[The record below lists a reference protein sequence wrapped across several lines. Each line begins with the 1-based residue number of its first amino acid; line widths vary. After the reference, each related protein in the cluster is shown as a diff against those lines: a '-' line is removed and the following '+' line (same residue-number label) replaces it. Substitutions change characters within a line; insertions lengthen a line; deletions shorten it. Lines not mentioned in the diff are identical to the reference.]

1 MVLKELMLMGMV
13 YHIAKN
19 GSDKNTG
26 TAESPF
32 LTINRAAALA
42 EEGYTVIVHEGVY
55 RECVNPSNS
64 ARCSAKRITYRAA
77 DGEKVII
84 KGSEEI
90 KDWERV
96 SESVWRVRIEN
107 GFFGAFNPYIETIDG
122 DWLME
127 PVDKLLHLGQ
137 VYLNSAALRENT
149 ENSLSPMEWYTEQ
162 DGEYTVIYAD
172 FGGSNPNDELTE
184 INVRR
189 SCFYPEL
196 TGINYITVSGFEFAH
211 AACPWAPPTADQ
223 PGMVSA
229 HWSKGWIIENNIMH
243 DAKCSAVSLG
253 KEISTGHNLYTRYHR
268 KSGYRHQLETVFMAR
283 HIGWDKERIGSHIVR
298 NNTIYNCGQNGIVGH
313 MGGAFSEIYGNH
325 IYNIGNL
332 HEFFGYEI
340 AGIKLHAAID
350 THIHHNY
357 IHDCRLGLWLDWEA
371 QGTRVSSNL
380 FHSNERDMF
389 IEVTHGPHIVDNN
402 IFASEHNFCNAAQG
416 GAYVHNLF
424 AGSTKQYQVLERS
437 TPYHLPHSTE
447 VMGTAATYSYDD
459 RILGNIF
466 GFTSESEDGRTTC
479 GTHAYNGC
487 PVSMEEYITRA
498 TESGRGDIEKYLPV
512 KQCAYIDGNCYLGG
526 AEGFEREES
535 SLASA
540 DKAEIKISEEADG
553 VYLEITLPDDF
564 NKFNVPVIKS
574 YSLEIPRITE
584 APYEA
589 ADGSEIVFDTDYNG
603 NIRENTAFAG
613 PLQALKSGYNKV
625 KVWG

>member
-1 MVLKELMLMGMV
+1 MGMV

-42 EEGYTVIVHEGVY
+42 EEGDTVIVHEGVY
-55 RECVNPSNS
+55 RECVNPANG
-64 ARCSAKRITYRAA
+64 ARTASKRITYKAA

-90 KDWERV
+90 KDWECV

-243 DAKCSAVSLG
+243 DAKCSAVS
-253 KEISTGHNLYTRYHR
+253 
-268 KSGYRHQLETVFMAR
+268 
-283 HIGWDKERIGSHIVR
+283 
-298 NNTIYNCGQNGIVGH
+298 
-313 MGGAFSEIYGNH
+313 
-325 IYNIGNL
+325 
-332 HEFFGYEI
+332 
-340 AGIKLHAAID
+340 
-350 THIHHNY
+350 
-357 IHDCRLGLWLDWEA
+357 
-371 QGTRVSSNL
+371 
-380 FHSNERDMF
+380 
-389 IEVTHGPHIVDNN
+389 
-402 IFASEHNFCNAAQG
+402 
-416 GAYVHNLF
+416 
-424 AGSTKQYQVLERS
+424 
-437 TPYHLPHSTE
+437 
-447 VMGTAATYSYDD
+447 
-459 RILGNIF
+459 
-466 GFTSESEDGRTTC
+466 
-479 GTHAYNGC
+479 
-487 PVSMEEYITRA
+487 
-498 TESGRGDIEKYLPV
+498 
-512 KQCAYIDGNCYLGG
+512 
-526 AEGFEREES
+526 
-535 SLASA
+535 
-540 DKAEIKISEEADG
+540 
-553 VYLEITLPDDF
+553 
-564 NKFNVPVIKS
+564 
-574 YSLEIPRITE
+574 
-584 APYEA
+584 
-589 ADGSEIVFDTDYNG
+589 
-603 NIRENTAFAG
+603 
-613 PLQALKSGYNKV
+613 
-625 KVWG
+625 